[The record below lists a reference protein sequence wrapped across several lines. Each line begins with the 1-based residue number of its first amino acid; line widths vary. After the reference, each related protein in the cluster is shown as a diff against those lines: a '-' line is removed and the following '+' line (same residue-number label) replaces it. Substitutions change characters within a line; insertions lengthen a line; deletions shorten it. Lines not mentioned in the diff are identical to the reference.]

1 MSGSRRVNTGAGLV
15 ELSVNGLEGTLRP
28 AEAAQPPNESRI
40 AAMARA
46 AAGMAGGAV
55 SAS

>member
-1 MSGSRRVNTGAGLV
+1 MNTGAGLV

-46 AAGMAGGAV
+46 PGT
-55 SAS
+55 SAITR